1 MKKKF
6 QRGRSAPGFP
16 ATGLRKAVLM
26 SALMVSGLVIMTCWG
41 YAGESSVESR
51 AVAADDTCNCKKN
64 PQQSGDI
71 GCDSIKVITF
81 QGGPDCVKATTIY
94 DSLCAKNSSGAS
106 KFLALGFWD
115 GTERRILL
123 RFDLDGIVDSECINP
138 PLALVAQ
145 FDSVRVTLYTASDCK
160 DVDTCNDKTRQF
172 FIGRLQR
179 DWTAGTNGKDLS
191 ACQTLNCGD
200 PASDGSASWY
210 YPWTKP
216 GGDYIFSADANVP
229 RNVPLSQT
237 SPGSSCI
244 DSVMFVCH
252 RPSPYNRYMKQTI
265 KEWISDP
272 DSNFGWVIM
281 PDSSQRVSHDSSA
294 LVFHSPSADDP
305 ALRPKLTMY
314 FTAGV
319 DRGDVTPCGTTSYIT
334 VPRSPAA
341 TGRE

>member
-1 MKKKF
+1 M
-6 QRGRSAPGFP
+6 A
-16 ATGLRKAVLM
+16 
-26 SALMVSGLVIMTCWG
+26 SGLVIMTCWG

-81 QGGPDCVKATTIY
+81 QGGPGCVFATTIY
-94 DSLCAKNSSGAS
+94 EDCELNSSGIS
-106 KFLALGFWD
+106 DYLALGFWN
-115 GTERRILL
+115 GKERRLLL
-123 RFDLDGIVDSECINP
+123 RFNLNYIVDSECINP

-145 FDSVRVTLYTASDCK
+145 FDSVRVTLYTASCEY
-160 DVDTCNDKTRQF
+160 VDSCEDKTRQF

-191 ACQTLNCGD
+191 ACQTLDCGD

-216 GGDYIFSADANVP
+216 GGDYIFSTDANVP

-265 KEWISDP
+265 KEWISAP
-272 DSNFGWVIM
+272 YTNFGWVIM
-281 PDSSQRVSHDSSA
+281 PDSSQRASHPNSA
-294 LVFHSPSADDP
+294 LVFHSPSASVS

-319 DRGDVTPCGTTSYIT
+319 DRGDVTPCGTTSYIKL
-334 VPRSPAA
+334 PGCPAA